1 MRPTVE
7 RPAELVTV
15 IVVGLGNIGSHVV
28 SHLARLVEVGRLV
41 LIDPDTYGDSNRRSQ
56 SIGCDDIGRAKADVQ
71 AALARRINPGLAV
84 SGLAESVEDVPL
96 GWLRGELIFACLD
109 SRSARQYVNESAR
122 KLGVPW
128 IDAGVEPGNWLA
140 RVNVY
145 EPGREAP
152 CLECAWDQR
161 DYDALPQRYPCAS
174 IEPGPATAAPSS
186 LGALAASLQAVEGQK
201 LLSGR
206 KADAV
211 VGAQVLID
219 ARTYHLYRTVMR
231 RNPTCRLSHDDPIE
245 ITPVDSTVGQLT
257 VPDMLALDAGTG
269 GSSDVGLEVPMHS
282 WASRQLCM
290 ECGRATDGPGYSG
303 LYPGVRHVMA
313 RSPHL
318 ASTCLTNWRET
329 WCHRR
334 ERRRRWR
341 PWASAITTWSA
352 SGNPVT
358 ADMSNLE
365 RRLQVS
371 NTDDGQHG
379 DR

>member
-7 RPAELVTV
+7 RPGELVTV

-41 LIDPDTYGDSNRRSQ
+41 LIDPDTYGESNRRSQ

-71 AALARRINPGLAV
+71 AALARRINPDLAV

-145 EPGREAP
+145 EPGRETP

-219 ARTYHLYRTVMR
+219 ARTHHLYRTVMR

-290 ECGRATDGPGYSG
+290 ECGRATDGPRLQRSLPRCTACDGPITASG
-303 LYPGVRHVMA
+303 FDLFDELAGDLVSTAGAPPTLEALGLRNHDVVGIGQPG
-313 RSPHL
+313 
-318 ASTCLTNWRET
+318 
-329 WCHRR
+329 HRR
-334 ERRRRWR
+334 YVELGAT
-341 PWASAITTWSA
+341 PT
-352 SGNPVT
+352 G
-358 ADMSNLE
+358 E
-365 RRLQVS
+365 
-371 NTDDGQHG
+371 QH
-379 DR
+379 R

>member
-1 MRPTVE
+1 MRPTVAP
-7 RPAELVTV
+7 PAELVTV
-15 IVVGLGNIGSHVV
+15 IVVGLGNSGSHVV

-41 LIDPDTYGDSNRRSQ
+41 LIDPDTYGESNRRSQ

-96 GWLRGELIFACLD
+96 GWLRGELICACLD

-219 ARTYHLYRTVMR
+219 ARTYHLYRTMMR

-257 VPDMLALDAGTG
+257 VPDMLALTLDAGTG

-290 ECGRATDGPGYSG
+290 ECGRATDGPRLQRS
-303 LYPGVRHVMA
+303 LA
-313 RSPHL
+313 RCT
-318 ASTCLTNWRET
+318 ACD
-329 WCHRR
+329 
-334 ERRRRWR
+334 
-341 PWASAITTWSA
+341 
-352 SGNPVT
+352 GPVT
-358 ADMSNLE
+358 ASGFDLFDELAGDLVAPAGAPPTLE
-365 RRLQVS
+365 VLGLRNHDVVGIGQPGHRRYVELGA
-371 NTDDGQHG
+371 TPTGEQH
-379 DR
+379 R